1 MAVNEPNA
9 KAADSAADEKNFMV
23 SLPNAAALPGRLGA
37 NLDAGR
43 RDPREALS
51 CAPQKIARDR
61 RGRGEYYRLSS
72 TLVSGRSLPAAV
84 SVCHLPSAVS
94 YSIASVRPGTR
105 CSAAAR
111 LAAARATAWV
121 GKPSENTPSTV

>member
-1 MAVNEPNA
+1 MAVTDPNA

-23 SLPNAAALPGRLGA
+23 SLPNAAASPGRLGA
-37 NLDAGR
+37 YLAR
-43 RDPREALS
+43 RATRSERGAQSRPA
-51 CAPQKIARDR
+51 KIARDS

-72 TLVSGRSLPAAV
+72 TSVSGRSLPAAV

-111 LAAARATAWV
+111 LAAARAAAWV
-121 GKPSENTPSTV
+121 GKASENTPLTV